1 MVGMS
6 MRPTDINIA
15 GAVDLS
21 SLRAPAAPP
30 AAANGAAKGAAAA
43 PGSPHVLDVTEATFE
58 RDVLQRSMQVPVLI
72 DFWADWC
79 GPCKQLSPVLE
90 RLAAEAG
97 GAWGLAKIDVDR
109 NQAIAGQLQFQS
121 IPTVL
126 LAIGGRL
133 VQGFTGA
140 LPERDLRSFLEQV
153 LAAAAQAGLP
163 GPGGEAAAASA
174 PAPVDPDLAAAED
187 ALDQQDYAAA
197 VAAYDRLLARTPA
210 DAEAVAGRAW
220 ALLLQ
225 RSADADPDAVLSA
238 ATSRPDDIAAQT
250 AAADVEVLSGQID
263 QAIARLVEVVRRSG
277 GDDRDTARRH
287 LLSLFDALDP
297 DDPRIVTGRRSLSNA
312 LF

>member
-1 MVGMS
+1 

-30 AAANGAAKGAAAA
+30 AAANGAAAA
-43 PGSPHVLDVTEATFE
+43 PASPHVLDVTEATFE
-58 RDVLQRSMQVPVLI
+58 REVLQRSMQVPVLI

-90 RLAAEAG
+90 RLAAEAD
-97 GAWGLAKIDVDR
+97 GAWVLAKVDVDR
-109 NQAIAGQLQFQS
+109 NQAIAGQLQIQS

-126 LAIGGRL
+126 LALGGRL

-140 LPERDLRSFLEQV
+140 LPERELRSFLEQV

-163 GPGGEAAAASA
+163 GAAGSA
-174 PAPVDPDLAAAED
+174 PAAPAVPADPDVVAAED
-187 ALDQQDYAAA
+187 AMAEGDYAAA

-210 DAEAVAGRAW
+210 DAQAVAGRAW
-220 ALLLQ
+220 AQLLQ
-225 RSADADPDAVLSA
+225 RSADADPAAVLAAASA
-238 ATSRPDDIAAQT
+238 APDDAAAQT
-250 AAADVEVLSGQID
+250 AAADVEVLTERID
-263 QAIARLVEVVRRSG
+263 DAIARLVAYVRRSS

>member
-21 SLRAPAAPP
+21 ALRAPAKAP
-30 AAANGAAKGAAAA
+30 AAAPTAGSA
-43 PGSPHVLDVTEATFE
+43 PSAHVLDVTEATFE
-58 RDVLQRSMQVPVLI
+58 RDVLQRSLQVPVLI
-72 DFWADWC
+72 DFWAEWC

-90 RLAAEAG
+90 RLAAEGG
-97 GAWGLAKIDVDR
+97 GAWVLAKIDVDS
-109 NQAIAGQLQFQS
+109 NQAIAGQLQIQS

-126 LAIGGRL
+126 LALGGRL

-140 LPERDLRSFLEQV
+140 LPERDLRSFIEQV

-163 GPGGEAAAASA
+163 GAGAGPAAAAPP
-174 PAPVDPDLAAAED
+174 PAPPADPDLMAAED
-187 ALDQQDYAAA
+187 AMSSGDYAAA
-197 VAAYDRLLARTPA
+197 VAAYDALLARKPA

-220 ALLLQ
+220 AQLLE
-225 RSADADPDAVLSA
+225 RSADADPDAVLA
-238 ATSRPDDIAAQT
+238 AAAAAPDDAQAQT
-250 AAADVEVLSGQID
+250 AAADVEVLTERID
-263 QAIARLVEVVRRSG
+263 EAIARLVDFVRRSA
-277 GDDRDTARRH
+277 GDDRDVARRH

>member
-1 MVGMS
+1 

-21 SLRAPAAPP
+21 ALRAPAAPP
-30 AAANGAAKGAAAA
+30 AAANGAAA
-43 PGSPHVLDVTEATFE
+43 PASPHVLDVTEATFE

-90 RLAAEAG
+90 RLAAEAN
-97 GAWGLAKIDVDR
+97 GAWVLAKIDVDR
-109 NQAIAGQLQFQS
+109 NQAIAGQLQIQS

-163 GPGGEAAAASA
+163 GAGGAAAPAA
-174 PAPVDPDLAAAED
+174 PAPADPDVVAAED
-187 ALDQQDYAAA
+187 AMAEGDYAAA
-197 VAAYDRLLARTPA
+197 VAAYDRLLTRKPA

-220 ALLLQ
+220 AQLLQ
-225 RSADADPDAVLSA
+225 RSADADPEAVLA
-238 ATSRPDDIAAQT
+238 AAQATPDDVAAQT
-250 AAADVEVLSGQID
+250 AAADVEVLTDRID
-263 QAIARLVEVVRRSG
+263 DAIARLVAYVRRSS

>member
-1 MVGMS
+1 
-6 MRPTDINIA
+6 
-15 GAVDLS
+15 
-21 SLRAPAAPP
+21 
-30 AAANGAAKGAAAA
+30 
-43 PGSPHVLDVTEATFE
+43 
-58 RDVLQRSMQVPVLI
+58 MQVPVLI

-97 GAWGLAKIDVDR
+97 GAWVLAKIDVDR
-109 NQAIAGQLQFQS
+109 NQAIAGQLQIQS

-163 GPGGEAAAASA
+163 GPGGEAAAAPPA
-174 PAPVDPDLAAAED
+174 PADPDVVAAED
-187 ALDQQDYAAA
+187 AMAQGDYAAA
-197 VAAYDRLLARTPA
+197 VVAYDRVLARTPA

-220 ALLLQ
+220 AQLLE
-225 RSADADPDAVLSA
+225 RSADADPDAVLA
-238 ATSRPDDIAAQT
+238 AAQAAPDDVAAQT
-250 AAADVEVLSGQID
+250 AAADVEVLTERID
-263 QAIARLVEVVRRSG
+263 DAIARLVAVVRRTS

>member
-1 MVGMS
+1 MS

-30 AAANGAAKGAAAA
+30 SGSGNGAAPA
-43 PGSPHVLDVTEATFE
+43 SPHVLDVTEATFE
-58 RDVLQRSMQVPVLI
+58 REVLQRSLQVPVLI

-97 GAWGLAKIDVDR
+97 GAWVLAKIDVDR
-109 NQAIAGQLQFQS
+109 NQAIAGQLQIQS

-126 LAIGGRL
+126 LALGGRL

-140 LPERDLRSFLEQV
+140 LPERELRSFLEQV

-163 GPGGEAAAASA
+163 GPAGAPGPAAPP
-174 PAPVDPDLAAAED
+174 PADPDVVAAED
-187 ALDQQDYAAA
+187 AMAEGDYAAA
-197 VAAYDRLLARTPA
+197 VEAYDRLLARTPA
-210 DAEAVAGRAW
+210 DAEAVAGKAW
-220 ALLLQ
+220 AQLLQ
-225 RSADADPDAVLSA
+225 RSADADPDAVLA
-238 ATSRPDDIAAQT
+238 AAQAAPDDVGAQT
-250 AAADVEVLSGQID
+250 AAADAEVLTDRID
-263 QAIARLVEVVRRSG
+263 DAIARLVELVRRSRG
-277 GDDRDTARRH
+277 EDRDIARRH

>member
-1 MVGMS
+1 MS

-21 SLRAPAAPP
+21 ALRPAASPAAAPAAG
-30 AAANGAAKGAAAA
+30 GAASGA
-43 PGSPHVLDVTEATFE
+43 HVLDVTEATFE
-58 RDVLQRSMQVPVLI
+58 REVLQRSLQVPVLI

-97 GAWGLAKIDVDR
+97 GAWVLAKIDVDS
-109 NQAIAGQLQFQS
+109 NQALAGQLQIQS

-126 LAIGGRL
+126 LALGGRL
-133 VQGFTGA
+133 IQGFTGA

-163 GPGGEAAAASA
+163 GAGAANGTPAPAAA
-174 PAPVDPDLAAAED
+174 PADPEVAAAED
-187 ALDQQDYAAA
+187 ALSVGDYAAA
-197 VAAYDRLLARTPA
+197 VAAYDALLARKPG

-220 ALLLQ
+220 AQLLE
-225 RSADADPDAVLSA
+225 RSADADPDAVLA
-238 ATSRPDDIAAQT
+238 AAAAAPEDAAAQT
-250 AAADVEVLSGQID
+250 AAADVEVLTERID
-263 QAIARLVEVVRRSG
+263 DAIARLVAYVRRSA
-277 GDDRDTARRH
+277 GDERDLARRH

-297 DDPRIVTGRRSLSNA
+297 DDPRIVTGRRALSNA

>member
-30 AAANGAAKGAAAA
+30 AAANGGAAPA
-43 PGSPHVLDVTEATFE
+43 SPHVLDVTEATFE

-90 RLAAEAG
+90 RLAVEAD
-97 GAWGLAKIDVDR
+97 GAWVLAKVDVDR
-109 NQAIAGQLQFQS
+109 NQAIAGQLQIQS

-153 LAAAAQAGLP
+153 LAAAAQAGRP
-163 GPGGEAAAASA
+163 GAGGEAAAA
-174 PAPVDPDLAAAED
+174 
-187 ALDQQDYAAA
+187 
-197 VAAYDRLLARTPA
+197 
-210 DAEAVAGRAW
+210 
-220 ALLLQ
+220 
-225 RSADADPDAVLSA
+225 
-238 ATSRPDDIAAQT
+238 
-250 AAADVEVLSGQID
+250 
-263 QAIARLVEVVRRSG
+263 
-277 GDDRDTARRH
+277 
-287 LLSLFDALDP
+287 
-297 DDPRIVTGRRSLSNA
+297 
-312 LF
+312 